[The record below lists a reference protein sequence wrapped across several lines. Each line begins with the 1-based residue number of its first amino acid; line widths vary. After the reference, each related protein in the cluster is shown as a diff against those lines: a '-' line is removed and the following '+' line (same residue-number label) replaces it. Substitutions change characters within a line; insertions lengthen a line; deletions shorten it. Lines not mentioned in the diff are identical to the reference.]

1 MLVSTLIRLLKS
13 CNPDATVMVS
23 SDEEGNHISEL
34 RDLETDGEESKTVV
48 LWP

>member
-1 MLVSTLIRLLKS
+1 MLVRTLIHLLKS

-23 SDEEGNHISEL
+23 SDAEGNQIQEL
-34 RDLETDGEESKTVV
+34 RDLETDEEESKTVV